1 MKQKRGLIFFGA
13 LIFALTATLGGFW
26 LLRGR
31 GSSDSPARQA
41 AQPGIAYLSPVAGS
55 EVWLQEL
62 DGSPPRQLT
71 HTGGRV
77 TGLEALKGGDWL
89 AAVVAND
96 QGGSDLFLASWDGS
110 RVRPLVEC
118 GADLCAGPS
127 ASADGRW
134 LAFTRHAPGA
144 NFPTPWLIDLAT
156 GAAQPLENDTLI
168 GAQSFSWS
176 PDSQHLA
183 FYDPAS
189 GGVRVRDMD
198 SGSERVLQTNMPL
211 AGSWSA
217 DSRLL
222 TVNIEEAAA
231 GFASMKVYLFD
242 TAAGTQQLL
251 LGSAPDDAS
260 DYGAPQWSPD
270 GQWLAYSRR
279 ALTGNPAKQIWI
291 IRPDGSG
298 ARAVTDNLSQAHG
311 GYRWSPDSAK
321 LVFQRLALGS
331 SGNLPAV
338 VVWDL
343 ASGEFQ
349 TIAED
354 AASPVWLP

>member
-1 MKQKRGLIFFGA
+1 MKQKRGYLFFGA
-13 LIFALTATLGGFW
+13 LLFALAATLGGFW

-31 GSSDSPARQA
+31 GASGSPPRTS
-41 AQPGIAYLSPVAGS
+41 AQPGIAYLSPVAAS

-62 DGSPPRQLT
+62 GGSPPRQLT

-77 TGLEALKGGDWL
+77 SGLAMLNRSSL
-89 AAVVAND
+89 VAVIAND
-96 QGGSDLFLASWDGS
+96 QGGSDLYRVQWDGS
-110 RVRPLVEC
+110 RAQPMAAC
-118 GADLCAGPS
+118 GADLCAAPS
-127 ASADGRW
+127 VSADGRW
-134 LAFTRHAPGA
+134 LAFTRQAPGA
-144 NFPTPWLIDLAT
+144 DFPAPWLIDLAT
-156 GAAQPLENDTLI
+156 GAARPLENDPLI
-168 GAQSFSWS
+168 GALNFSWS
-176 PDSQHLA
+176 PDSQKLA

-189 GGVRVRDMD
+189 GGVRVRDLETAA
-198 SGSERVLQTNMPL
+198 ERVLQTNVPQ

-217 DSRLL
+217 DNRLL
-222 TVNIEEAAA
+222 TVNVEEAAA

-260 DYGAPQWSPD
+260 DYGVPQWSPD

-298 ARAVTDNLSQAHG
+298 ARAVTDNLAQAHG
-311 GYRWSPDSAK
+311 AYRWSPDSRQ
-321 LVFQRLALGS
+321 LVFQRLSLGAS
-331 SGNLPAV
+331 ENVPAV

-343 ASGEFQ
+343 ATGAFQ
-349 TIAED
+349 TVAED